1 MELLILFHCA
11 FCIFYLFVFKWKSR
25 TTISIFLALLKE
37 LLPSLISKSLSISA
51 SNPKNGELKNKK
63 WCE

>member
-25 TTISIFLALLKE
+25 TTILILLALLKG
-37 LLPSLISKSLSISA
+37 LLPSLIAKSLSISV
-51 SNPKNGELKNKK
+51 SNPKNGELKKQK
-63 WCE
+63 MV